1 MYTIK
6 SAVNKFSVLQSVCL
20 CFYESQNKELLFT
33 YAALA
38 DWFS

>member
-1 MYTIK
+1 MYTTK
-6 SAVNKFSVLQSVCL
+6 SAVNKFNGLQSEYL

-38 DWFS
+38 DWFL